1 MFPILAIAP
10 TSVTERYSGD
20 SRTRAQGWRE
30 KRRRRR
36 RRLQSSRSTRDV
48 PRPRDARPPPVGRS
62 DRALERRV
70 REAEVKQQK
79 NIKTVRVCFGS

>member
-10 TSVTERYSGD
+10 TSVTERYCGD

-30 KRRRRR
+30 TRRRR